1 MTTLVTF
8 GVLILLIMKR
18 FIVIL
23 LLMPLFALAQD
34 EIPPNLSEN
43 PSGTFSLGV
52 RNTFSTF
59 GATENLGVGFGGQF
73 RVQLSNRI
81 NTEWFADFINE
92 DIDGL
97 ATRNDYHIGWSVMI
111 YPFNT
116 QTKVV
121 PYLLAGH
128 CFDYTKV
135 RSTFNT
141 ATISQPQTV
150 SRLSSATQLGLG
162 AHVHLSEI
170 VDISLSSQY
179 MVHLGSDVHTE
190 IHEHNGIKELHISK
204 EGHGGFSLEGHL
216 LFTLSVNFKIAQL
229 W

>member
-1 MTTLVTF
+1 MTR
-8 GVLILLIMKR
+8 ILLIVS
-18 FIVIL
+18 F
-23 LLMPLFALAQD
+23 LFPISIFAQED
-34 EIPPNLSEN
+34 MRPNLSEN

-73 RVQLSNRI
+73 RVQLSYRI

-141 ATISQPQTV
+141 ATIYQAQTV
-150 SRLSSATQLGLG
+150 SRLSSATQMGFG

>member
-1 MTTLVTF
+1 MPR
-8 GVLILLIMKR
+8 ILLIVSFFFPM
-18 FIVIL
+18 
-23 LLMPLFALAQD
+23 MLFAQEDISATTP
-34 EIPPNLSEN
+34 EKE
-43 PSGTFSLGV
+43 SGTFSLGV

-73 RVQLSNRI
+73 RIRVSNRI
-81 NTEWFADFINE
+81 NTEWFTDFINE

-111 YPFNT
+111 YPFK
-116 QTKVV
+116 TKAKLV
-121 PYLLAGH
+121 PYVLAGH

-135 RSTFNT
+135 RTTYNIYTSNP
-141 ATISQPQTV
+141 PQTV
-150 SRLSSATQLGLG
+150 SRLSSATQVGLG
-162 AHVHLSEI
+162 THINLSEI

-179 MVHLGSDVHTE
+179 MMHLGSDVHAET
-190 IHEHNGIKELHISK
+190 HEHNGVKEIHIEK
-204 EGHGGFSLEGHL
+204 EGHSGFSLEGHL

>member
-1 MTTLVTF
+1 M
-8 GVLILLIMKR
+8 M
-18 FIVIL
+18 
-23 LLMPLFALAQD
+23 LFAQED
-34 EIPPNLSEN
+34 MR
-43 PSGTFSLGV
+43 PSGAKKASGMFELGV

-73 RVQLSNRI
+73 RIRVSNRI

-111 YPFNT
+111 YPF
-116 QTKVV
+116 KDKAKLV
-121 PYLLAGH
+121 PYVLAGH

-135 RSTFNT
+135 R
-141 ATISQPQTV
+141 TIYTIYASYPLQTV
-150 SRLSSATQLGLG
+150 SRLSSATQVGIG
-162 AHVHLSEI
+162 THINLSEI

-179 MVHLGSDVHTE
+179 MIHLGSDVHAET
-190 IHEHNGIKELHISK
+190 HEHNGVKEVHIAK
-204 EGHGGFSLEGHL
+204 EGHSGFSLEGHL

>member
-1 MTTLVTF
+1 MSKFILFIALLFPITF
-8 GVLILLIMKR
+8 Y
-18 FIVIL
+18 
-23 LLMPLFALAQD
+23 AQED
-34 EIPPNLSEN
+34 ISPSGDKKE
-43 PSGTFSLGV
+43 SGTFSLGV

-73 RVQLSNRI
+73 RIRVSNRI

-111 YPFNT
+111 YPFK
-116 QTKVV
+116 TKAKLV
-121 PYLLAGH
+121 PYVLAGH

-135 RSTFNT
+135 RTTYNIYTSNP
-141 ATISQPQTV
+141 PQTV
-150 SRLSSATQLGLG
+150 SRLSSATQVGLG
-162 AHVHLSEI
+162 THINLSEI

-179 MVHLGSDVHTE
+179 MMHLGSDVHAET
-190 IHEHNGIKELHISK
+190 HEHNGVKEIHIAK
-204 EGHGGFSLEGHL
+204 EGHSGFSLEGHL

>member
-1 MTTLVTF
+1 MPR
-8 GVLILLIMKR
+8 ILLIISFFLPM
-18 FIVIL
+18 
-23 LLMPLFALAQD
+23 MLFAQED
-34 EIPPNLSEN
+34 MRPTLSEKE
-43 PSGTFSLGV
+43 SGTFSLGV

-73 RVQLSNRI
+73 RIRVSNRI
-81 NTEWFADFINE
+81 NTEWFTDFINE

-111 YPFNT
+111 YPFK
-116 QTKVV
+116 TKAKLV
-121 PYLLAGH
+121 PYVLAGH

-135 RSTFNT
+135 R
-141 ATISQPQTV
+141 ATYNIYTSNPPQTV
-150 SRLSSATQLGLG
+150 SRLSSATQVGLG
-162 AHVHLSEI
+162 THINLSKI

-179 MVHLGSDVHTE
+179 MMHLGSDVHAETQ
-190 IHEHNGIKELHISK
+190 EHNGVKEIHIAK
-204 EGHGGFSLEGHL
+204 EGHSGFSLEGHL

>member
-1 MTTLVTF
+1 MTR
-8 GVLILLIMKR
+8 ILLIVSFFLPM
-18 FIVIL
+18 
-23 LLMPLFALAQD
+23 MLFAQEDVSTTAA
-34 EIPPNLSEN
+34 EKE
-43 PSGTFSLGV
+43 SGTFSLGV

-73 RVQLSNRI
+73 RIRVSNRI
-81 NTEWFADFINE
+81 NTEWFTDFINE

-111 YPFNT
+111 YPFK
-116 QTKVV
+116 TKAKLV
-121 PYLLAGH
+121 PYVLAGH

-135 RSTFNT
+135 RTTYNIYTSNP
-141 ATISQPQTV
+141 PQTV
-150 SRLSSATQLGLG
+150 SRLSSATQVGLG
-162 AHVHLSEI
+162 THINLSEI

-179 MVHLGSDVHTE
+179 MMHLGSDVHAET
-190 IHEHNGIKELHISK
+190 HEHNGVKEIHIAK
-204 EGHGGFSLEGHL
+204 EGHSGFSLEGHL

>member
-1 MTTLVTF
+1 MPR
-8 GVLILLIMKR
+8 ILLIVS
-18 FIVIL
+18 FL
-23 LLMPLFALAQD
+23 LPMLLFAQED
-34 EIPPNLSEN
+34 ISSTLSEKK
-43 PSGTFSLGV
+43 SGTFSLGV

-73 RVQLSNRI
+73 RIRVSNRI
-81 NTEWFADFINE
+81 NTEWFTDFINE

-116 QTKVV
+116 KAKLV
-121 PYLLAGH
+121 PYVLAGH

-135 RSTFNT
+135 RTTYNIYTSN
-141 ATISQPQTV
+141 SPQTV
-150 SRLSSATQLGLG
+150 SRLSSATQVGLG
-162 AHVHLSEI
+162 THINLSEI

-179 MVHLGSDVHTE
+179 MMHLGSDVHAET
-190 IHEHNGIKELHISK
+190 HEHNGVKEIHIAK
-204 EGHGGFSLEGHL
+204 EGHSGFSLEGHL

>member
-1 MTTLVTF
+1 MKNYFLF
-8 GVLILLIMKR
+8 G
-18 FIVIL
+18 L
-23 LLMPLFALAQD
+23 LLVASGLFAQEDVSTIAV
-34 EIPPNLSEN
+34 EKE
-43 PSGTFSLGV
+43 SGTFSLGV

-73 RVQLSNRI
+73 RIRVSNRI
-81 NTEWFADFINE
+81 NTEWFTDFINE

-111 YPFNT
+111 YPFK
-116 QTKVV
+116 TKAKLV
-121 PYLLAGH
+121 PYVLAGH

-135 RSTFNT
+135 RTTYNIYTSNP
-141 ATISQPQTV
+141 PQTV
-150 SRLSSATQLGLG
+150 SRLSSATQVGLG
-162 AHVHLSEI
+162 THINLSEI

-179 MVHLGSDVHTE
+179 MMHLGSDVHAET
-190 IHEHNGIKELHISK
+190 HEHNGVKEIHIEK
-204 EGHGGFSLEGHL
+204 EGHSGFSLEGHL

>member
-1 MTTLVTF
+1 MTR
-8 GVLILLIMKR
+8 ILLIVSFFFPM
-18 FIVIL
+18 
-23 LLMPLFALAQD
+23 MLFAQED
-34 EIPPNLSEN
+34 MRPTLSEN

-73 RVQLSNRI
+73 RIRVSNRI
-81 NTEWFADFINE
+81 NTEWFTDFINE

-97 ATRNDYHIGWSVMI
+97 ATRDDYHIGWSVMI

-116 QTKVV
+116 KAKLV
-121 PYLLAGH
+121 PYVLAGH

-135 RSTFNT
+135 RTTYNIYTSNP
-141 ATISQPQTV
+141 PQTV
-150 SRLSSATQLGLG
+150 SRLSSATQVGLG
-162 AHVHLSEI
+162 THINLSEI

-179 MVHLGSDVHTE
+179 MMHLGGDVHAET
-190 IHEHNGIKELHISK
+190 HEHNGVKEIHIAK
-204 EGHGGFSLEGHL
+204 EGHSGFSLEGHL

>member
-1 MTTLVTF
+1 MKN
-8 GVLILLIMKR
+8 LIVSL
-18 FIVIL
+18 FVIC
-23 LLMPLFALAQD
+23 PLYFFAQED
-34 EIPPNLSEN
+34 MRPTLSEN

-73 RVQLSNRI
+73 RIRVSNRI

-116 QTKVV
+116 KAKLV
-121 PYLLAGH
+121 PYVLAGH

-135 RSTFNT
+135 RTTYNIYTSNP
-141 ATISQPQTV
+141 PQTV
-150 SRLSSATQLGLG
+150 SRLSSATQVGLG
-162 AHVHLSEI
+162 THINLSEI

-179 MVHLGSDVHTE
+179 MMHLGSDVHAET
-190 IHEHNGIKELHISK
+190 HEHNGVKEIHIAK
-204 EGHGGFSLEGHL
+204 EGHNGFSLEGHL

>member
-1 MTTLVTF
+1 MTR
-8 GVLILLIMKR
+8 ILLIVS
-18 FIVIL
+18 FIF
-23 LLMPLFALAQD
+23 PLTFFAQD

-179 MVHLGSDVHTE
+179 MVHLGSDAHAET
-190 IHEHNGIKELHISK
+190 HEHNGVKEIHIAK
-204 EGHGGFSLEGHL
+204 EGHSGFSLEGHL

>member
-1 MTTLVTF
+1 M
-8 GVLILLIMKR
+8 
-18 FIVIL
+18 
-23 LLMPLFALAQD
+23 
-34 EIPPNLSEN
+34 
-43 PSGTFSLGV
+43 
-52 RNTFSTF
+52 
-59 GATENLGVGFGGQF
+59 GFGGQF

-150 SRLSSATQLGLG
+150 SRLSSATQMGFG

>member
-1 MTTLVTF
+1 
-8 GVLILLIMKR
+8 MKR

-52 RNTFSTF
+52 RNTFST
-59 GATENLGVGFGGQF
+59 FGGQF

-150 SRLSSATQLGLG
+150 SRLS
-162 AHVHLSEI
+162 
-170 VDISLSSQY
+170 
-179 MVHLGSDVHTE
+179 
-190 IHEHNGIKELHISK
+190 
-204 EGHGGFSLEGHL
+204 
-216 LFTLSVNFKIAQL
+216 
-229 W
+229 